1 MSDPRTNE
9 PSEETRAWVDAL
21 LEQDRLTLDEAPA
34 PLVDAIW
41 EQVAEETVD
50 HKTNLRE
57 RLRQL
62 ASPARIAI
70 ASFAM
75 IGIGASFLAMSGLR
89 PDLDAGSTAWLATV
103 HAIVLLGSVGGLALA
118 LRPNHLPPLNLLAW
132 LGVGSVLLMPIAI
145 ALVPGLLP
153 GMTGHPPT
161 VAHVMC
167 AANGLFMALPATAVV
182 LLLDR
187 SRNPASWRVLL
198 AAGAAGMSAFGM
210 GAWHCPSVDPF
221 HLIVAHAG
229 LGAVLG
235 LVVLGVVRLWG
246 WVRG

>member
-1 MSDPRTNE
+1 MFARLAIPRQRVALG
-9 PSEETRAWVDAL
+9 ETKLHLRLAERHVAL
-21 LEQDRLTLDEAPA
+21 
-34 PLVDAIW
+34 
-41 EQVAEETVD
+41 
-50 HKTNLRE
+50 
-57 RLRQL
+57 
-62 ASPARIAI
+62 
-70 ASFAM
+70 
-75 IGIGASFLAMSGLR
+75 
-89 PDLDAGSTAWLATV
+89 
-103 HAIVLLGSVGGLALA
+103 VLLGDVLSSAYQQAQLNMGIFSPDTVSVGDLFAG
-118 LRPNHLPPLNLLAW
+118 
-132 LGVGSVLLMPIAI
+132 

-235 LVVLGVVRLWG
+235 LVVLGPRRRW
-246 WVRG
+246 RCRM